1 MLRRRL
7 PRDAALLTHWASL
20 LIAAAVLLY
29 LGRHLWFFFDE
40 WDVVGNHQVGL
51 LQPHNEHWSTL
62 PYLVY
67 AGLYPFFG
75 LHTYLPYLA
84 VVIALHVAT
93 AHLLWRVQRRSGVDP
108 WLAVSLTAV
117 FLAFGAGFENLY
129 WAWQMG
135 FVGSVCFGLIAVLLL
150 DVSRIRVRR
159 VALAWLFG
167 LAAVMSSG
175 IGLVMMAALGLVTLL
190 RRGPMW
196 AAVTVAPPTAA
207 YLGWWLL
214 ERPQSHYAQFSIPG
228 DLRFAVTGLIST
240 ASSAI
245 GPYGVGVVLMAALFA
260 WLLAG
265 AASLRREAPA
275 ALAMAFTAVFLYLL
289 IGFGRLGL
297 GTAEAASSRYT
308 YIAGALLL
316 PAAALALDRLASRS
330 RLFGVAVA
338 MLVLIVGVRN
348 GRHLVSEFSRQTA
361 VDTAEERQVLAA
373 SRILQDPAA
382 YRVVFGPGVG
392 PDRIR
397 APTLEAARVLQ
408 YVREGALPAAGGLAA
423 PTPGDFGAALESL
436 RGGRG

>member
-1 MLRRRL
+1 MIDLAERGHVARGRRR
-7 PRDAALLTHWASL
+7 
-20 LIAAAVLLY
+20 
-29 LGRHLWFFFDE
+29 
-40 WDVVGNHQVGL
+40 N
-51 LQPHNEHWSTL
+51 
-62 PYLVY
+62 
-67 AGLYPFFG
+67 
-75 LHTYLPYLA
+75 
-84 VVIALHVAT
+84 
-93 AHLLWRVQRRSGVDP
+93 
-108 WLAVSLTAV
+108 
-117 FLAFGAGFENLY
+117 
-129 WAWQMG
+129 
-135 FVGSVCFGLIAVLLL
+135 
-150 DVSRIRVRR
+150 
-159 VALAWLFG
+159 
-167 LAAVMSSG
+167 
-175 IGLVMMAALGLVTLL
+175 
-190 RRGPMW
+190 
-196 AAVTVAPPTAA
+196 
-207 YLGWWLL
+207 LGWWLL

-382 YRVVFGPGVG
+382 YGVVIGPGVG